1 MNTVYHEP
9 VLVREVIEYLVT
21 SADGIYVDATV
32 GGGGHTLAILR
43 RLSDSGR
50 VICIDRDA
58 DAIDETRKRLKDRER
73 NLLFMH
79 DVFSAAGDRL
89 RRHGIEQID
98 GILFDLG
105 VSSFQLDTAERGFS
119 YQRDAPL
126 DMRMDARTEITAY
139 AVINGYA
146 EHELADVIYRYGE
159 ERRSRQIARRIAEER
174 LKRPIKTTGDLA
186 EIVRAVVGERH
197 LIKTLAR
204 IFQALRIE
212 VNAELDHA
220 AAALAQ
226 TPALLRSGGRLVVIS
241 YHSLEDRQVK
251 NFLKAESAT
260 RIRADDPLARE
271 DITVRPNF
279 RLLTRKPVL
288 PDAGEIR
295 RNPRSRSAK
304 LRAAERV

>member
-9 VLVREVIEYLVT
+9 VLVREVIEFLVT
-21 SADGIYVDATV
+21 SADGVYVDATV
-32 GGGGHTLAILR
+32 GGGGHTRAILR
-43 RLSDSGR
+43 QLSDSGK
-50 VICIDRDA
+50 VICFDRDA
-58 DAIDETRKRLKDRER
+58 DAIEETRRRLKDHEH
-73 NLLFMH
+73 NLLFIN

-119 YQRDAPL
+119 YQKDAPL

-139 AVINGYA
+139 AVLNGYA
-146 EHELADVIYRYGE
+146 EQELANVMYRYGE
-159 ERRSRQIARRIAEER
+159 ERRSRQIARRIAEAR
-174 LKRPIKTTGDLA
+174 LKRPIETSGDLA
-186 EIVRAVVGERH
+186 AIVKAVVGERH

-204 IFQALRIE
+204 IFQSLRIE

-226 TPALLRSGGRLVVIS
+226 TPALLRTGGRLVVIS
-241 YHSLEDRQVK
+241 YHSLEDRLVK
-251 NFLKAESAT
+251 NFLKTESAT
-260 RIRADDPLARE
+260 RIRTDDPLARE
-271 DITVRPNF
+271 DIHVRPNF
-279 RLLTRKPVL
+279 RLLTKKPVL